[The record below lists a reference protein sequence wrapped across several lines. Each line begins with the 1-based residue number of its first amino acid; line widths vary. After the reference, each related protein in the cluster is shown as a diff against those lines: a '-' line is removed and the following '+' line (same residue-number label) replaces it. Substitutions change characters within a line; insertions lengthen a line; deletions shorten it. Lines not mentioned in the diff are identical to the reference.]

1 MFTSIVLAAAGAVTK
16 FRLHINAEKPDE
28 PGSGTNHN
36 TGPLDLENKIRLEP
50 DPPPCVT

>member
-28 PGSGTNHN
+28 HGSGTNSFKS
-36 TGPLDLENKIRLEP
+36 TTPVL
-50 DPPPCVT
+50 